1 MVENMI
7 RLLNRNQRDE
17 RPEERVMTAPA
28 ISQASAPRSAPQET
42 ANLRALIV
50 PATAIII
57 AFVAVGA
64 SSTRWDTWVATR
76 SVQSTD
82 DAAVYSDISAV
93 SARVSGTVETISV
106 EDYARVKAGDPI
118 FTIDRKPYEVALRG
132 AKARLAAVNAQLG
145 DNDTQQTFQL
155 TQIDVAVAQQQ
166 AAAAEEV
173 EAEKELQRQTRL
185 GIDGRVSTVQS
196 FEKATAAHERALAN
210 LDVAR
215 ANVAAQRVKLDVLA
229 RQRDILKANLD
240 TAASDL
246 AAREL
251 ELGYTNVRAPVDGI
265 VARRNAQVGN
275 YVAAGTPLISIV
287 PLPKIY
293 ILANYKENQLSMV
306 HEGQSVDISIDLLP
320 GTAFHGTVSK
330 ISPATGSTF
339 ALLPA
344 DNATGN
350 FTKVAQRLTVRIELD
365 SDQPNFDRLRPG
377 MSVTTRIATKGE
389 DHV

>member
-1 MVENMI
+1 
-7 RLLNRNQRDE
+7 
-17 RPEERVMTAPA
+17 MTAA
-28 ISQASAPRSAPQET
+28 ANSLASAPPSAAQQKS
-42 ANLRALIV
+42 NLRALIV
-50 PATAIII
+50 PATAIIV

-64 SSTRWDTWVATR
+64 SATRWDTWVATR

-82 DAAVYSDISAV
+82 DAAVYADISAV
-93 SARVSGTVETISV
+93 SARVGGTVETISV
-106 EDYARVKAGDPI
+106 EDYAQVKAGDPI
-118 FTIDRKPYEVALRG
+118 FSIDRKPYEVALRG
-132 AKARLAAVNAQLG
+132 ARARLAAANAQLD
-145 DNDTQQTFQL
+145 DNDTQRAFQL
-155 TQIDVAVAQQQ
+155 TQIDVAIAQQQ
-166 AAAAEEV
+166 AAAADEV
-173 EAEKELQRQTRL
+173 AAEKELQRQTRL
-185 GIDGRVSTVQS
+185 GLDGRVSTVQS

-215 ANVAAQRVKLDVLA
+215 ANVAAQRVKLDILA

-240 TAASDL
+240 TAGSDL
-246 AAREL
+246 ATREL

-306 HEGQSVDISIDLLP
+306 HEGQPVDISVDLLP
-320 GTAFHGTVSK
+320 GAAFHGTVSK

-365 SDQPNFDRLRPG
+365 PDQPNFDRLRPG
-377 MSVTTRIATKGE
+377 MSVTTHIATKDE

>member
-1 MVENMI
+1 
-7 RLLNRNQRDE
+7 
-17 RPEERVMTAPA
+17 MTTAA
-28 ISQASAPRSAPQET
+28 NSLASAPPSAAQQK

-50 PATAIII
+50 PATAIIV
-57 AFVAVGA
+57 AFVAVSA
-64 SSTRWDTWVATR
+64 SATSWDTWVATR

-82 DAAVYSDISAV
+82 DAAVYADISAV
-93 SARVSGTVETISV
+93 SARVGGTVETISV
-106 EDYARVKAGDPI
+106 EDYAQVKAGDPI
-118 FTIDRKPYEVALRG
+118 FSIDRKPYEVALRG
-132 AKARLAAVNAQLG
+132 AKARLAAANAQLD
-145 DNDTQQTFQL
+145 DNDTQRAFQL
-155 TQIDVAVAQQQ
+155 TQIDVAIAQQQ
-166 AAAAEEV
+166 AAAADEV
-173 EAEKELQRQTRL
+173 AAEKELQRQTRL
-185 GIDGRVSTVQS
+185 GVDGRVSTVQS

-215 ANVAAQRVKLDVLA
+215 ANVVAQRVKLDILA

-240 TAASDL
+240 TAGSDL
-246 AAREL
+246 ATREL

-306 HEGQSVDISIDLLP
+306 HEGQPVGISVDLLP
-320 GTAFHGTVSK
+320 GAAFHGTVSK

-365 SDQPNFDRLRPG
+365 PDQPNFDRLRPG
-377 MSVTTRIATKGE
+377 MSVTTRIATKDE

>member
-1 MVENMI
+1 MVDNMI
-7 RLLNRNQRDE
+7 GLLNRNQADE
-17 RPEERVMTAPA
+17 RPEERAMTTAA
-28 ISQASAPRSAPQET
+28 NSLASAPPSAAQQKS
-42 ANLRALIV
+42 NLRALIV
-50 PATAIII
+50 PATAIIV

-64 SSTRWDTWVATR
+64 SATRWDTWVATR

-82 DAAVYSDISAV
+82 DAAVYADISAV
-93 SARVSGTVETISV
+93 SARVGGTVETISV
-106 EDYARVKAGDPI
+106 EDYAQVKAGDPI
-118 FTIDRKPYEVALRG
+118 FSIDRKPYEVALRG
-132 AKARLAAVNAQLG
+132 ARARLAAANAQLD
-145 DNDTQQTFQL
+145 DNDTQRAFQL
-155 TQIDVAVAQQQ
+155 TQIDVAIAQQQ
-166 AAAAEEV
+166 AAAADEV
-173 EAEKELQRQTRL
+173 AAEKELQRQTRL
-185 GIDGRVSTVQS
+185 GLDGRVSTVQS

-215 ANVAAQRVKLDVLA
+215 ANVAAQRVKLDILA

-240 TAASDL
+240 TAGSDL
-246 AAREL
+246 ATREL

-306 HEGQSVDISIDLLP
+306 HEGQPVDISVDLLP
-320 GTAFHGTVSK
+320 GAAFHGTVSK

-365 SDQPNFDRLRPG
+365 PDQPNFDRLRPG
-377 MSVTTRIATKGE
+377 MSVTTHIATKDE

>member
-1 MVENMI
+1 
-7 RLLNRNQRDE
+7 
-17 RPEERVMTAPA
+17 MTVPA
-28 ISQASAPRSAPQET
+28 NSQASTPGAPPFAPQEQ
-42 ANLRALIV
+42 ANLRTLIV
-50 PATAIII
+50 PATAIMI
-57 AFVAVGA
+57 AFVAVAA

-93 SARVSGTVETISV
+93 SARVSGTVETVSV
-106 EDYARVKAGDPI
+106 EDYAQVKAGDLI
-118 FTIDRKPYEVALRG
+118 FSIDRKPYEVALRA
-132 AKARLAAVNAQLG
+132 AKAKLAAVSAQLD
-145 DNDTQQTFQL
+145 DNDIEHAFQL
-155 TQIDVAVAQQQ
+155 TQIDVAIAQQQ
-166 AAAAEEV
+166 AAAADEV
-173 EAEKELQRQTRL
+173 ETDKELQRQTRL
-185 GIDGRVSTVQS
+185 GIDGRVSPVQS
-196 FEKATAAHERALAN
+196 FEKASAAHERALAN
-210 LDVAR
+210 VAVAR
-215 ANVAAQRVKLDVLA
+215 ANVAAQKVRLDVLA

-240 TAASDL
+240 TAASNL
-246 AAREL
+246 AARQL

-275 YVAAGTPLISIV
+275 YVVAGTPLISIV

-293 ILANYKENQLSMV
+293 ILANYKENQLSRV
-306 HEGQSVDISIDLLP
+306 NEGQSVDISADLLP

-365 SDQPNFDRLRPG
+365 PDQPNFDRLRPG
-377 MSVTTRIATKGE
+377 MSVTTRIDTRGK

>member
-1 MVENMI
+1 MVDNMI
-7 RLLNRNQRDE
+7 GLLNRNQADE
-17 RPEERVMTAPA
+17 RPQERAMTAA
-28 ISQASAPRSAPQET
+28 ANSLASAPPSAAQQKS
-42 ANLRALIV
+42 NLRALIV
-50 PATAIII
+50 PATAIIV

-64 SSTRWDTWVATR
+64 SATRWDTWVATR

-82 DAAVYSDISAV
+82 DAAVYADISAV
-93 SARVSGTVETISV
+93 SARVGGTVETISV
-106 EDYARVKAGDPI
+106 EDYAQVKAGDPI
-118 FTIDRKPYEVALRG
+118 FSIDRKPYEVALRG
-132 AKARLAAVNAQLG
+132 ARARLAAANAQLD
-145 DNDTQQTFQL
+145 DNDTQRAFQL
-155 TQIDVAVAQQQ
+155 TQIDVAIAQQQ
-166 AAAAEEV
+166 AAAADEV
-173 EAEKELQRQTRL
+173 AAEKELQRQTRL
-185 GIDGRVSTVQS
+185 GLDGRVSTVQS

-215 ANVAAQRVKLDVLA
+215 ANVAAQRVKLDILA

-240 TAASDL
+240 TAGSDL
-246 AAREL
+246 ATREL

-306 HEGQSVDISIDLLP
+306 HEGQPVDISVDLLP
-320 GTAFHGTVSK
+320 GAAFHGTVSK

-365 SDQPNFDRLRPG
+365 PDQPNFDRLRPG
-377 MSVTTRIATKGE
+377 MSVTTHIATKDE